1 MNCLLQEI
9 PSFVHNMCVVRF
21 SHLCEGVLDIC
32 NTRLQNYFC
41 SVPLLMNWVE
51 AERYLVSD
59 QATPN
64 LATNHFDSD
73 DNDEGDGDDDAKE
86 NVTL

>member
-9 PSFVHNMCVVRF
+9 PSFVCAKYDFHISSKEFLMFVNR
-21 SHLCEGVLDIC
+21 I
-32 NTRLQNYFC
+32 TRLQNYFC

-59 QATPN
+59 
-64 LATNHFDSD
+64 
-73 DNDEGDGDDDAKE
+73 
-86 NVTL
+86 